1 MGKVRQRKGDVGG
14 EQTAFGEM
22 EDSEAGEASSA
33 VGLMNMEE
41 PLPKR
46 DRQRLKRGAIIC
58 SIRDVF
64 YVMLHVV
71 TSICLVNIYTT
82 QHYPL
87 GSNRSHAPMD
97 QEMRQG
103 KGECTISL

>member
-1 MGKVRQRKGDVGG
+1 
-14 EQTAFGEM
+14 M
-22 EDSEAGEASSA
+22 EDREAGEASSA
-33 VGLMNMEE
+33 VGLMSMEE

-71 TSICLVNIYTT
+71 TAICLVNIYTT